1 MVNIP
6 MLQYGRRWRSPT
18 LGDPKRA
25 WKLLGMINPVNHTRT
40 QEMVSV
46 YKVEPYVVAADV
58 YAVLPHVGRG
68 GWSWY
73 TGSAGWLYRL
83 MLETL
88 LGVTREGGKLHFKPC
103 LPGEWDR
110 FALNYRYGQTTYH
123 IIVLRVEGK
132 SKAGIAIDGV
142 DQSNS
147 FVALLDDRVSHTV
160 EVRVG
165 PAGGSG

>member
-1 MVNIP
+1 MS
-6 MLQYGRRWRSPT
+6 MRFYR
-18 LGDPKRA
+18 
-25 WKLLGMINPVNHTRT
+25 M
-40 QEMVSV
+40 SV
-46 YKVEPYVVAADV
+46 
-58 YAVLPHVGRG
+58 VGAG
-68 GWSWY
+68 PG

-110 FALNYRYGQTTYH
+110 FALNYRYGETTYH
-123 IIVLRVEGK
+123 IIVLRVEGE

-147 FVALLDDRVSHTV
+147 FVALSTTAFLTLSKS
-160 EVRVG
+160 
-165 PAGGSG
+165 GSGRQGEAAEREPREHQVNGRLPREPDLCLRLTVFHYFGLHADLMGD